1 MVKSALK
8 NPYAVVVL
16 ALGILVIGLTAITR
30 VPTDILPT
38 FKTSAVQILTF
49 YPGMPAEVM
58 EKDITTRLERWT
70 GQANGIARQES
81 KSMVGVSVV
90 KDYFREDVDP
100 NTAMSQV
107 TSLAMSDLYYLPPGT
122 IPPMVMPFDPTA
134 SIPLALISVSS
145 PTFDETKLYDVAYFD
160 LRNRLQSIPGVIAPA
175 VYGGR
180 LRRILAYVDPE
191 KASSR
196 GLSPL
201 DVINSIRN
209 YNVMIPTGN
218 AKFGALDYQINANGM
233 VKTVAE
239 LNDLP
244 LNVGQGAPTYIR
256 DVASVEDSSQIQ
268 LNVVRVDGKRQVYI
282 PIYRQPGANTI
293 AVVEGI
299 KAQLKPI
306 LERIKGINLDVVM
319 DQSFYVRESINNLIY
334 EAIIGAGLAALL
346 VLIFLGSFRPMFIV
360 LLSLPLA
367 CLGAFIGLYFTGE
380 SLNAM
385 TLGGLA
391 LAVGLLIDQS
401 IVVIENTERH
411 LSLSKSLMDAAR
423 DGAME
428 VAKPLLIITVT
439 LAVVF
444 FPVVFLTGIGKFLF
458 TPLAKTVIIAIGTSY
473 LLAQTLVPVCAAKFL
488 KPLGSRRK
496 EALSENAEINQSLL
510 TSAATEHGEHGWFH
524 RVRQIYAR
532 LLNQALALRWLVL
545 GATAVLFVASLFL
558 FKLMGTELFPQTD
571 AGQFMIKVRGQTGL
585 RIERS
590 EELIAEVEKVISA
603 TIPEKERKIIISNIG
618 VLLDWP
624 AAYTPNSGPQDAFIL
639 VQLAEK
645 HGRSTFDYVDEL
657 RETLP
662 KQFPGIE
669 FSFDTGGMMTAAL
682 NGGLPSPINI
692 QVEGNKF
699 DVAHEIAEK
708 IKRFAETVPGAVDV
722 RIQQRLDAPEIK
734 VDVDRVKSA
743 QVGITQEEVVK
754 NIVTAFNSSVNFAP
768 SFWIDERNGN
778 HYFIGAQYR
787 ESEVKSL
794 ETMLDIPITG
804 KKQTTPIPLRNLAT
818 LSRGTAPSEINHLN
832 ITRVTDIYV
841 NVRGR
846 DVGSVAADIEKYIK
860 SAKRSADLQSAV
872 SQVSNLLGPEQS
884 ETSLAERAARR
895 LQIGDA
901 AGYKP
906 ALPPLEIPEGYRIE
920 MRGEVKSMR
929 DSFESLGFGFALAV
943 VLVYLVM
950 VVQFR
955 SFLDPFIVMFAVP
968 LGLIG
973 VAAMLY
979 STGMY
984 LSIQSAMGIIM
995 MVGIVVSFSV
1005 IMVDFANRI
1014 LEEAREKGQP
1024 KTIRQAIVESATLR
1038 LRPILMVGLAAILG
1052 LTPMAI
1058 AGGANIPLA
1067 RAVVGGL
1074 LAAVVMVLFV
1084 VPILYLMFKGEKQ
1097 TQTAS

>member
-8 NPYAVVVL
+8 NPYAVVVFAL
-16 ALGILVIGLTAITR
+16 AILVIGLTAITR
-30 VPTDILPT
+30 LPTDILPT

-134 SIPLALISVSS
+134 SIPLCLISVSS

-175 VYGGR
+175 VYGGK

-233 VKTVAE
+233 VATVKE

-244 LNVGQGAPTYIR
+244 LNVGEGAPTYIR

-319 DQSFYVRESINNLIY
+319 DQSFYVRESINNLIH

-411 LSLSKSLMDAAR
+411 LSLGKSPMDAAR

-473 LLAQTLVPVCAAKFL
+473 ILALTLVPVCAAKFL
-488 KPLGSRRK
+488 RARK
-496 EALSENAEINQSLL
+496 CSADYKSAL
-510 TSAATEHGEHGWFH
+510 HDGWFH
-524 RVRQIYAR
+524 RVRQTYER
-532 LLNQALALRWLVL
+532 LLNKALALRWLVL
-545 GATAVLFVASLFL
+545 GATALLFVASLFL

-571 AGQFMIKVRGQTGL
+571 AGQFMVKVRGQTGL

-624 AAYTPNSGPQDAFIL
+624 AAYTPNSGPQDAFVL

-657 RETLP
+657 RAKLP
-662 KQFPGIE
+662 KEFPGIE

-692 QVEGNKF
+692 QVEGNKL
-699 DVAHEIAEK
+699 DVAHDIAEK
-708 IKRFAETVPGAVDV
+708 IKSFAETVPGAVDV

-734 VDVDRVKSA
+734 VDVDRVKAA
-743 QVGITQEEVVK
+743 QVGITQEEIVK

-787 ESEVKSL
+787 ESEVKSF
-794 ETMLDIPITG
+794 ETVLDIPITG
-804 KKQTTPIPLRNLAT
+804 KKQPTPIPLRNLAK

-846 DVGSVAADIEKYIK
+846 DIGSVATDIEKYINQIK
-860 SAKRSADLQSAV
+860 NDR
-872 SQVSNLLGPEQS
+872 
-884 ETSLAERAARR
+884 AEV
-895 LQIGDA
+895 
-901 AGYKP
+901 
-906 ALPPLEIPEGYRIE
+906 PEGYYIQ

-929 DSFESLGFGFALAV
+929 DSFQSLGFGFVLAV

-979 STGMY
+979 FTGTY

-1024 KTIRQAIVESATLR
+1024 KTIRHAIVESATLR

-1084 VPILYLMFKGEKQ
+1084 VPILYLLFKREVQ
-1097 TQTAS
+1097 PRMDTN